1 MSEFKIYN
9 TDQVAKLLGVSRMT
23 VIRYIRKG
31 KLKSFRVGRLI
42 RVTSDMIDEYI
53 ANNPRK

>member
-9 TDQVAKLLGVSRMT
+9 TDQVATLLGVSRMT

-53 ANNPRK
+53 ANNPRT

>member
-53 ANNPRK
+53 SNNPRT

>member
-9 TDQVAKLLGVSRMT
+9 TDQVAKLLGISRMT

-53 ANNPRK
+53 ANNPRT

>member
-31 KLKSFRVGRLI
+31 KLKSFHVGRLI

>member
-53 ANNPRK
+53 ANNPRI

>member
-1 MSEFKIYN
+1 MNEFKIYN

-53 ANNPRK
+53 VNNPRT

>member
-1 MSEFKIYN
+1 MNEFKIYN

>member
-53 ANNPRK
+53 ANNPRT

>member
-53 ANNPRK
+53 VNNPRK

>member
-23 VIRYIRKG
+23 VIRCIRKG

-53 ANNPRK
+53 ANNPRT

>member
-53 ANNPRK
+53 VNNPRT

>member
-9 TDQVAKLLGVSRMT
+9 TDQVSKLLGVSRMT

>member
-1 MSEFKIYN
+1 MNEFKIYN

-53 ANNPRK
+53 ANNPRT

>member
-31 KLKSFRVGRLI
+31 KLKSFRVGRRI

-53 ANNPRK
+53 ANNPRT

>member
-42 RVTSDMIDEYI
+42 RVTSNMIDEYI